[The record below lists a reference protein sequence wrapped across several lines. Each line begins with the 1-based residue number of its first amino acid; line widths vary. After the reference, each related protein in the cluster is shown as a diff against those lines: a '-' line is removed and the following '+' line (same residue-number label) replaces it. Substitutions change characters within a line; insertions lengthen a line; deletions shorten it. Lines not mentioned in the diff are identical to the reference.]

1 MSDFRFIAGAAS
13 VVCTAG
19 LAFGQQCDVTP
30 PAGAVQQTDV
40 GYCGNLT
47 DPPEADPNG
56 GCNEDPI
63 AYQNLGAIASGETI
77 DVYGNV
83 GAWDQGTDPTTG
95 EPIGVRD
102 LDWYL
107 IDVPDNGILTFTVRA
122 TNDTQAADP
131 ADFLFF
137 VLNPAT
143 ADCSGNVYEGYLPTC
158 DQFVEIPVA
167 AGTYGFV
174 ATINGFGSEFSDCT
188 TNYVVQAFYAG
199 AIFECGDPAQGS
211 CAEANGTAGCDD
223 SACCEIVCAID
234 DICCEEEW
242 DSFCVD
248 LAFANCGYFA
258 YVCENPNP
266 SVANDCVA
274 GAFFE
279 SVPADNTITQP
290 FDTTGCNTDGPPQPE
305 CGSGV
310 GFEQIQKD
318 IWFIATPAVDG
329 FLTASTCNG
338 GALWDTKIAAY
349 SYDAAIFDP
358 SALPDYFIG
367 CNEDC
372 GDAAFA
378 SELQIEVVG
387 GTTYLIRVGGYDENS
402 FGPGTLSLTNDS
414 LPIYEC
420 TPPTSFETY
429 TQNAD
434 FTVVEGGVSC
444 AGGGI
449 TTANQYARKFL
460 NRPAEKIGCVDFGV
474 SNGGAAQ
481 LAFMRIFADSDGSDV
496 PIFTSLQEINAKDV
510 YIPGGGFLG
519 TVAVAYDALVD
530 VPAGTNL
537 VFEYDSPASP
547 DGFSTIGTNAEA
559 ETYLTYIRSD
569 ACGITDYVSYADI
582 GFPGVAWVMFFNTW
596 DDGGPV
602 TCEGDLNED
611 GFVNGADLTILL
623 AAWDTSNPIAD
634 LNGDGNVGGADLT
647 ILLAAWAPGGCP

>member
-1 MSDFRFIAGAAS
+1 MMKEFGFMSGVAS
-13 VVCTAG
+13 LACVSG
-19 LAFGQQCDVTP
+19 FAFGQQCDVTP
-30 PAGAVQQTDV
+30 PAGAIEQNDPN
-40 GYCGNLT
+40 YCGTLT
-47 DPPEADPNG
+47 VEPDPNG

-63 AYQNLGAIASGETI
+63 AYQNIGGVVSGDI
-77 DVYGNV
+77 ISVYGNV
-83 GAWDQGTDPTTG
+83 GAWDQGTDPATG

-107 IDVPDNGILTFTVRA
+107 LEVPDNGVLTYTVKA
-122 TNDTQAADP
+122 TNNSQAADP

-137 VLNPAT
+137 VLNPASAT
-143 ADCSGNVYEGYLPTC
+143 DCAANVYEGYLPTC
-158 DQFVEIPVA
+158 DQFIEIPVA

-174 ATINGFGSEFSDCT
+174 TTINGFGSEFSDCT
-188 TNYVVQAFYAG
+188 TNYVVTLEYAG
-199 AIFECGDPAQGS
+199 AIFACGDPAQGS
-211 CAEANGTAGCDD
+211 CAEPNGTAGCDD
-223 SACCEIVCAID
+223 SACCELVCAID
-234 DICCEEEW
+234 DLCCTDVW
-242 DSFCVD
+242 DEFCVEY
-248 LAFANCGYFA
+248 AFQQCGYFA
-258 YVCENPNP
+258 YECVAPNP

-318 IWFIATPAVDG
+318 VWFIATPAVDG

-349 SYDAAIFDP
+349 SYDAATFDP

-378 SELQIEVVG
+378 SELQIEVIG

-402 FGPGTLSLTNDS
+402 FGPGTLSLTNES

-420 TPPTSFETY
+420 NPPASFETF

-434 FTVVEGGVSC
+434 LTVVEGGVSC

-449 TTANQYARKFL
+449 TTINQYARKFL
-460 NRPAEKIGCVDFGV
+460 DRPAETIGCIDFGV

-481 LAFMRIFADSDGSDV
+481 LAFMRVFADSDGGV
-496 PIFTSLQEINAKDV
+496 APVLASLQEINAKDV

-519 TVAVAYDALVD
+519 TVTVAYDALLD

-547 DGFSTIGTNAEA
+547 DGFSTVGTNTEA
-559 ETYLTYIRSD
+559 ETYETFIRSD
-569 ACGITDYVSYADI
+569 ACGIAEYTPYSAI
-582 GFPGVAWVMFFNTW
+582 GFPGTAWVLSFNTW
-596 DDGGPV
+596 DGGPV

-611 GFVNGADLTILL
+611 GVVGGQDLTILL
-623 AAWDTSNPIAD
+623 AAWGTNNPVAD
-634 LNGDGNVGGADLT
+634 LNGDGNVGGQDLT
-647 ILLAAWAPGGCP
+647 ILLAKWGVCP

>member
-1 MSDFRFIAGAAS
+1 MMKEFGFMSGVAS
-13 VVCTAG
+13 LACVSG
-19 LAFGQQCDVTP
+19 FAFGQQCDVTP
-30 PAGAVQQTDV
+30 PAGAIEQNDPN
-40 GYCGNLT
+40 YCGTLT
-47 DPPEADPNG
+47 AEPDPNG

-63 AYQNLGAIASGETI
+63 AYQNIGGVVSGDI
-77 DVYGNV
+77 ISVYGNV
-83 GAWDQGTDPTTG
+83 GAWDQGTDPATG

-107 IDVPDNGILTFTVRA
+107 LEVPDNGVLTYTVKA
-122 TNDTQAADP
+122 TNNSQAADP

-137 VLNPAT
+137 VLNPASAT
-143 ADCSGNVYEGYLPTC
+143 DCAANVYEGYLPTC
-158 DQFVEIPVA
+158 DQFIEIPVA

-174 ATINGFGSEFSDCT
+174 TTINGFGSEFSDCT
-188 TNYVVQAFYAG
+188 TNYVVTLEYAG
-199 AIFECGDPAQGS
+199 AIFACGDPAQGS
-211 CAEANGTAGCDD
+211 CAEPNGTAGCDD
-223 SACCEIVCAID
+223 SACCELVCAID
-234 DICCEEEW
+234 DLCCTDVW
-242 DSFCVD
+242 DEFCVEY
-248 LAFANCGYFA
+248 AFQQCGYFA
-258 YVCENPNP
+258 YECVAPNP

-318 IWFIATPAVDG
+318 VWFIATPAVDG

-349 SYDAAIFDP
+349 SYDAATFDP

-378 SELQIEVVG
+378 SELQIEVIG

-402 FGPGTLSLTNDS
+402 FGPGTLSLTNES

-420 TPPTSFETY
+420 NPPTSFETF

-434 FTVVEGGVSC
+434 LTVVEGGVSC

-449 TTANQYARKFL
+449 TTINQYARKFL
-460 NRPAEKIGCVDFGV
+460 DRPAETIGCIDFGV

-481 LAFMRIFADSDGSDV
+481 LAFMRVFADSDGGV
-496 PIFTSLQEINAKDV
+496 APVLASLQEINAKDV

-519 TVAVAYDALVD
+519 TVAVA
-530 VPAGTNL
+530 G
-537 VFEYDSPASP
+537 
-547 DGFSTIGTNAEA
+547 
-559 ETYLTYIRSD
+559 
-569 ACGITDYVSYADI
+569 
-582 GFPGVAWVMFFNTW
+582 
-596 DDGGPV
+596 
-602 TCEGDLNED
+602 
-611 GFVNGADLTILL
+611 
-623 AAWDTSNPIAD
+623 
-634 LNGDGNVGGADLT
+634 
-647 ILLAAWAPGGCP
+647 